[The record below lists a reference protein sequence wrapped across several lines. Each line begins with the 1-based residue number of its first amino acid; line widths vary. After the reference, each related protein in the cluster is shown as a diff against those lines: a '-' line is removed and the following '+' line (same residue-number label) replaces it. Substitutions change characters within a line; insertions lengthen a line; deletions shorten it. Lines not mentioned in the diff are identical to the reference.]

1 MRNIECSKAEE
12 LILAHL
18 DEGLQNKKRL
28 VLENHLLNCASCRE
42 LYPEIQLLLTD
53 LAADKPEDPGEA
65 FWRYYNTSLEARLAD
80 RNASRSW
87 NFWLKPAGA
96 FAIVILVA
104 IISLSVFD
112 LWNFHSLMIGPT
124 TSPTPS
130 AQLISDLNQLYGP
143 VPDEVAFS
151 SIDAEHLQYS
161 QSSRFTDDS
170 LVEWF
175 EVEDEPNQF
184 FL

>member
-18 DEGLQNKKRL
+18 DEGLHNKKRL
-28 VLENHLLNCASCRE
+28 ILENHLQNCASCRE
-42 LYPEIQLLLTD
+42 LYPEIQLLLAD
-53 LAADKPEDPGEA
+53 LAADRPEDPGEA
-65 FWRYYNTSLEARLAD
+65 FWKYYQTSLEARLAS
-80 RNASRSW
+80 RNVSRSW

-96 FAIVILVA
+96 FAIAILVA
-104 IISLSVFD
+104 IISMGVFH
-112 LWNFHSLMIGPT
+112 LWNFDYVT

-130 AQLISDLNQLYGP
+130 AQLIRDLNQLYGP
-143 VPDEVAFS
+143 VQDETAFS
-151 SIDAEHLQYS
+151 SIDAEHLQYPQGS
-161 QSSRFTDDS
+161 KLSDDS